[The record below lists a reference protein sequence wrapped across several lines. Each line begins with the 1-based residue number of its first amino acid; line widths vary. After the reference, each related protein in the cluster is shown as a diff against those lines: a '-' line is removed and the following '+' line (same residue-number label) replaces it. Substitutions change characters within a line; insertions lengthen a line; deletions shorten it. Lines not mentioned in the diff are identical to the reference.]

1 MLKLSQAH
9 IFLMCIKWHFY
20 ALVLLLPFINNIKA
34 NFLFIKSSCIVDL
47 VVIGQSNIATYNNYI
62 SVWVFLRFIIN
73 PDYFDY
79 LIYYV
84 HFTIPP

>member
-20 ALVLLLPFINNIKA
+20 VVVLLLHFIKNIKA

-47 VVIGQSNIATYNNYI
+47 VVIGQSKFVQTKVCTNIATYNNYQYLYG
-62 SVWVFLRFIIN
+62 VF
-73 PDYFDY
+73 
-79 LIYYV
+79 
-84 HFTIPP
+84 

>member
-20 ALVLLLPFINNIKA
+20 ALVLLLHFINNIKA

-47 VVIGQSNIATYNNYI
+47 VVIGQSNIATYNNYQ
-62 SVWVFLRFIIN
+62 
-73 PDYFDY
+73 Y
-79 LIYYV
+79 LYG
-84 HFTIPP
+84 FFKDSL